1 MEERSKVAGTKP
13 LCRRHLSLPKSV
25 QMTAEL
31 KQFNFAEC
39 KNHPLIA
46 QLWQVGALS
55 FGDWIMSLNFQAW
68 GFLWLV
74 NSIDISSHFSLFHSG
89 IFTFPLFLLNS
100 KKLLL
105 FWIIK
110 QITIKLTVKKLSR
123 LGSTFVYLPKY
134 LSWFNASHS
143 TSSSKHDRNHKF
155 QSWLGFFRKHSGD
168 QVSVAF
174 LKLTVSAPPTPYQF
188 QTQI

>member
-55 FGDWIMSLNFQAW
+55 FGDWIMSLNCQAW
-68 GFLWLV
+68 AILWLV
-74 NSIDISSHFSLFHSG
+74 NRIDITSLFSLFYDG

-123 LGSTFVYLPKY
+123 LGSTFVYLPKC
-134 LSWFNASHS
+134 LSWFNASRS
-143 TSSSKHDRNHKF
+143 TSWSKHDRNHKF
-155 QSWLGFFRKHSGD
+155 QSWLGFLRKHSRD

>member
-1 MEERSKVAGTKP
+1 MFQLSS
-13 LCRRHLSLPKSV
+13 LRHFMIGQYYWYS
-25 QMTAEL
+25 
-31 KQFNFAEC
+31 
-39 KNHPLIA
+39 
-46 QLWQVGALS
+46 
-55 FGDWIMSLNFQAW
+55 IMKFY
-68 GFLWLV
+68 
-74 NSIDISSHFSLFHSG
+74 DE

-174 LKLTVSAPPTPYQF
+174 LKLTVSAPPSL
-188 QTQI
+188 QINFRMETSSQASCYASLKLRLTDLLTRVKCRATSVAKNSWTV